1 MNTTVTPPAA
11 TSPADFRSAMS
22 LLAAAVNIVTTD
34 GPAGRAG
41 MTATAVCSVSDQ
53 PPTVLV
59 CVNRAAQ
66 THPVLVDNGVLC
78 VNVLTTSQQGLAN
91 LFGSRVGNE
100 ERFAAAQW
108 QTLATGAPALD
119 GALVNLDAQ
128 IVQRHEVGTHSVFIA
143 EVRQIRV
150 TDKADASPPV
160 GGLVYFNR
168 AYHSLIG
175 DSV

>member
-1 MNTTVTPPAA
+1 MT
-11 TSPADFRSAMS
+11 DFRAALS
-22 LLAAAVNIVTTD
+22 LLGAAVNIITTD

-41 MTATAVCSVSDQ
+41 LTATAVCSVSDQ

-66 THPVLVDNGVLC
+66 THQVLMDNGVLC
-78 VNVLTTSQQGLAN
+78 INVLTTQQQGLAA
-91 LFGSRVGNE
+91 LFGGRASTK

-108 QTLATGAPALD
+108 TTLATGAPALD
-119 GALVNLDAQ
+119 KALVNLDAK
-128 IVQRHEVGTHSVFIA
+128 IIQRHEVGTHSIFVA
-143 EVRQIRV
+143 EVRQIRAMAV
-150 TDKADASPPV
+150 PDSSDAPV

-175 DSV
+175 DSI